1 MRADRTV
8 PDLSFAVRQVG
19 RLYAADGTPVLPQA
33 AGAAAVA
40 SASANINE
48 PTTPLFQGNGATVFA
63 DPVWQAKHPCI
74 VLALQYTDDLVTQL
88 GMMTTDANGWSSS
101 RTATTCIPGHSPITS
116 TPSASGCSRRKKH
129 KIR

>member
-1 MRADRTV
+1 MRADRIV

-63 DPVWQAKHPCI
+63 DPVWQ
-74 VLALQYTDDLVTQL
+74 T
-88 GMMTTDANGWSSS
+88 
-101 RTATTCIPGHSPITS
+101 
-116 TPSASGCSRRKKH
+116 
-129 KIR
+129 